1 MIERSLKV
9 IFIPT
14 PMKNPVTGG
23 EIYNLKLSQF
33 LRKKFGDTESIE
45 IGIFRMKAKKNY
57 EMLSFALTSIIRN
70 FFYIYEI
77 LKKKNNQKTVIL
89 EDIYYSTD
97 LFLFNFLIRRIKK
110 NVSIVPL
117 VHHLYYVFAENN
129 FLLTLFRTIEAIF
142 LNESDWIIANSEA
155 TKKSIRKLLKKTK
168 KFLVAYPGLDKKK
181 MVGRKTSNRC
191 NDSDSSSRRLNLLA
205 VGSLTERKDFETLL
219 RAIRIL
225 VDRYN
230 EKEFFVNVIGDLEKD
245 KYYSAQI
252 LEAARALSL
261 SNHVAFRGRIDASKL
276 FDFYARS
283 DIFVSTSLHEGFGMA
298 LVEAMYNYLPIV
310 ATNCGA
316 IPYLVQ
322 DGVNGFLVPPRDY
335 KQLAEK
341 IKLLL
346 ESEELRK
353 NMGDKGFYKA
363 KEFDW
368 NRTFNK
374 IYRNLLE
381 T

>member
-1 MIERSLKV
+1 MIERNPKV
-9 IFIPT
+9 VFIPT
-14 PMKNPVTGG
+14 PRKNPVTGG
-23 EIYNLKLSQF
+23 EIYNLKLLQF
-33 LRKKFGDTESIE
+33 LQKKFRDTESIE
-45 IGIFRMKAKKNY
+45 IGIFRTKAKKNY
-57 EMLSFALTSIIRN
+57 EMLFFGLTSIIRN

-77 LKKKNNQKTVIL
+77 LKKKNNRKKVIL

-110 NVSIVPL
+110 NVSIVPI
-117 VHHLYYVFAENN
+117 VHHLYYIFAENK
-129 FLLTLFRTIEAIF
+129 FLLTLFRTIEAMF

-155 TKKSIRKLLKKTK
+155 TEKSIRKILKKTK
-168 KFLVAYPGLDKKK
+168 KFLVAYPGIDKKK
-181 MVGRKTSNRC
+181 MVSGKTAHHC
-191 NDSDSSSRRLNLLA
+191 KDSDSNSRRLNLLA

-219 RAIRIL
+219 RVIKIL
-225 VDRYN
+225 IDRYN
-230 EKEFFVNVIGDLEKD
+230 EKNFFVNVIGDLEKD

-252 LEAARALSL
+252 LETARALSL
-261 SNHVAFRGRIDASKL
+261 SNHVAFKGRMDASKL

-298 LVEAMYNYLPIV
+298 LVEAMYNHLPIV

-322 DGVNGFLVPPRDY
+322 DGVNGFLVPPGDY
-335 KQLAEK
+335 EKIAEK
-341 IKLLL
+341 IVRLL